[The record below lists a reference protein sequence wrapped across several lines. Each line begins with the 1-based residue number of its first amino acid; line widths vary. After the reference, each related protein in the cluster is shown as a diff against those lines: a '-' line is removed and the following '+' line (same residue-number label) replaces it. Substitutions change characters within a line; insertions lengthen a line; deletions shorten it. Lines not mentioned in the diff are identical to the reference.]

1 MQTKLMAIRKESG
14 VRQHELAKLLG
25 ITEKSYSFKELG
37 KVEFKASEMFT
48 LAKYFNKTIEDIFIP
63 YIVQNGLKQK
73 GE

>member
-14 VRQHELAKLLG
+14 IRQHELAKLLG
-25 ITEKSYSFKELG
+25 ISEKSYSFKELG

-48 LAKYFNKTIEDIFIP
+48 LARYFNRTIEEIFLP
-63 YIVQNGLKQK
+63 YILQNGVKTK